1 MGPTAHFEQGF
12 CSLLNLPSAIEE
24 EQYLIQHMKHVSQ
37 LFLKGIKSNST
48 LLFKKK
54 DHQCNLKRMKVYRNE
69 ASRDRTKKSS
79 RSLLHRV

>member
-48 LLFKKK
+48 LL
-54 DHQCNLKRMKVYRNE
+54 
-69 ASRDRTKKSS
+69 
-79 RSLLHRV
+79 